1 MSRERESERE
11 RERWGGRTREICTDV
26 KERKCKQDRR
36 REKETM
42 IGKEEKRQEEVL
54 LIYTLKSPQILH
66 GSTQLSIEGEEAIYS
81 IFYFLVLSSL
91 WCVS

>member
-1 MSRERESERE
+1 MERKRGERE
-11 RERWGGRTREICTDV
+11 RDWEKRGQLCRDV
-26 KERKCKQDRR
+26 KKRKCKQDKG

-42 IGKEEKRQEEVL
+42 MGKEEKRQEEVA

-66 GSTQLSIEGEEAIYS
+66 GSTQLSIEGKEPIYS
-81 IFYFLVLSSL
+81 IFYFLILSSL